1 MSNSGKPALGLVVYL
16 VLPTDILG
24 NLCIAVSEAIKG
36 VRKGISWAATRPRG
50 HGLCQKESDERRYIR
65 DHKESREATTVEQER
80 KAAMTLLG
88 AESLRRRGESS
99 NKETNGESPQIP
111 MRHIPAR
118 TVSRLLPHHRQSLEE
133 IIFKAPKCMIDTVDP
148 MNCVS
153 QFAMLVL
160 TGGKVCSA
168 VR

>member
-16 VLPTDILG
+16 VLPNDILG
-24 NLCIAVSEAIKG
+24 NLRIAVSEAIEG

-65 DHKESREATTVEQER
+65 DHKESLRGNNCRAR
-80 KAAMTLLG
+80 KKG
-88 AESLRRRGESS
+88 SDDS
-99 NKETNGESPQIP
+99 
-111 MRHIPAR
+111 
-118 TVSRLLPHHRQSLEE
+118 SRLRKPASQKGVFKQGDKRR
-133 IIFKAPKCMIDTVDP
+133 IFTDPNETYTYPDSQQATPPPQTEPRGDHLQGAKVHDTVDP
-148 MNCVS
+148 INCVS

-160 TGGKVCSA
+160 TGGKLCSA